1 MKHAELFHH
10 VWQTCMLNFFHM
22 FKNMLKRATFF
33 QQVSFFFLTALNNK
47 DMRPTTM
54 VRSFLQ
60 AIADHFQYFFYFYAS
75 NVYYGCLPLPL
86 LYKPSG

>member
-1 MKHAELFHH
+1 MLNCFTMFGKHAEFLPH
-10 VWQTCMLNFFHM
+10 VKKHAETCYIFSAGF
-22 FKNMLKRATFF
+22 
-33 QQVSFFFLTALNNK
+33 VFFFNGVEYNK

-75 NVYYGCLPLPL
+75 NVYYYGCLPLPL